1 MTTEKDNTRNILR
14 VGFTAIILLL
24 LIIASYSLYRVNH
37 LTHLLV
43 NVVET
48 NGKKIEL
55 ANSLR
60 DTVNYRWISLRKM
73 VATSDPFERDDE
85 LMHFYTTVRP
95 FQNARDTLLALP
107 LTPNE
112 EHLMQELDITS
123 RRVQPLI
130 RRFVD
135 QLSTGGQT
143 PTSPSL
149 AEIKLYQDHVIVNA
163 QQLVALVK
171 SEALQSVNNT
181 RVELSQTYLIM
192 AVLTLMIILLAIMI
206 ARIVTHYVNK
216 KNHELTEAM
225 KVKSR
230 FLANMSHEIRTPLTA
245 IIGFAEH
252 LLKTDLSQAESQAA
266 ANTIIRNG
274 DHLRYIVDEILD
286 LSKDEANKLTADNT
300 EVWLLD
306 LVAEVEETF
315 KQYANKNGLLFEV
328 HYQAPLPKCISTDP
342 VKLKQILFNL
352 CNNAIKFSEQGTV
365 ILNVSANIR
374 AQQIHFDVI
383 DDGIGISNKEIDQI
397 FNPFVQ
403 ADASSRRK
411 FGGTGLG
418 LHLSRRFAEILGGVL
433 SVESEYGHGS
443 CFTLSLPTGEIG
455 PDDIVDDFTPRREP
469 LPATV
474 NTVDENL
481 LHGNVLLA
489 EDTKDNQLLVRAFL
503 KDTGIQLTTVDN
515 GQQAINAAGQGT
527 FDLILMDIQMPVM
540 NGLQATCL
548 LREKGWA
555 GPILALTA
563 NVLTEDHQRYMTSGF
578 NDVVGK
584 PVSRSQLLEKISHYL
599 GKDPVESNLIYS
611 ALLIEDPE
619 FLPAIEHFVQ
629 HVEEQCKQLEVS
641 LTEKTWP
648 ELQQQ
653 LHRLKGSAGS
663 VGFPLVTELARDAEQ
678 TLRNN
683 NYASTE
689 EHTHKLINVLRRL
702 RVAESGETVSTT
714 Q

>member
-14 VGFTAIILLL
+14 TGFTAIILLL
-24 LIIASYSLYRVNH
+24 LVIASYSLYRVDH
-37 LTHLLV
+37 LTQQLI
-43 NVVET
+43 NIVET

-55 ANSLR
+55 AHSLQ
-60 DTVNYRWISLRKM
+60 DTVNNRWISLRKM

-95 FQNARDTLLALP
+95 FVKARSALSDLP
-107 LTPNE
+107 LSFDE
-112 EHLMQELDITS
+112 KKLVQELDIAS
-123 RRVQPLI
+123 RRVQPFI
-130 RRFVD
+130 RHFVE
-135 QLSTGGQT
+135 QLSTHEQA
-143 PTSPSL
+143 PVSPSL
-149 AEIKLYQDHVIVNA
+149 ADIKQYQDQVISIV
-163 QQLVALVK
+163 QKIVALVK
-171 SEALQSVNNT
+171 AEALQSVKDT
-181 RVELSQTYLIM
+181 RKKLNQTYIIM
-192 AVLTLMIILLAIMI
+192 VALTLTIILLAVMI
-206 ARIVTHYVNK
+206 ARVVSHYVNK
-216 KNHELTEAM
+216 KNNELTEAM
-225 KVKSR
+225 EVKSR

-252 LLKTDLSQAESQAA
+252 LLKIDLSQAERQTA

-274 DHLRYIVDEILD
+274 AHLQYIVDEILD
-286 LSKDEANKLTADNT
+286 LSKDEAHKLVADKT

-328 HYQAPLPKCISTDP
+328 HYHAPLPKCITSDP
-342 VKLKQILFNL
+342 IKLKQILFNL
-352 CNNAIKFSEQGTV
+352 CNNAIKFSERGTV

-455 PDDIVDDFTPRREP
+455 LDDIVDDFTPRREP

-489 EDTKDNQLLVRAFL
+489 EDTKDNQLLIRAFL

-515 GQQAINAAGQGT
+515 GQQAISAAVQGA

-548 LREKGWA
+548 LREKGWT

-563 NVLTEDHQRYMTSGF
+563 NVLTEDHQRYMASGF
-578 NDVVGK
+578 NDVIGK
-584 PVSRSQLLEKISHYL
+584 PVSRSLLLEKISCHL
-599 GKDPVESNLIYS
+599 GKDPADSDLIYS
-611 ALLIEDPE
+611 SLLIEDPE

-629 HVEEQCKQLEVS
+629 HAEEQCQQLEVS

-653 LHRLKGSAGS
+653 LHRLKGSGGG
-663 VGFPLVTELARDAEQ
+663 VGFPLITELARNAEQ
-678 TLRNN
+678 TLRDN
-683 NYASTE
+683 NYAATE
-689 EHTHKLINVLRRL
+689 QHIHKLINALRRL
-702 RVAESGETVSTT
+702 RVAESDETANLA